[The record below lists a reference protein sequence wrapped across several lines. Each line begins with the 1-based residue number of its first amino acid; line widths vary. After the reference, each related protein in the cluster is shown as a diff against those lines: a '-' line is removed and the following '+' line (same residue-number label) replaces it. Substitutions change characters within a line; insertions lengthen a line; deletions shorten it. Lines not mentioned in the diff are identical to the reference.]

1 MNNQIRLTNF
11 IIIVIT
17 MTLLSSCYSYRYKN
31 LKAPLIEGTTWV
43 FSSKYRTYEI
53 TFEKDGKISSTH
65 QNDNTP
71 ENDFWE
77 QDGMVLNFYF
87 NDKYSSYEGKFNRE
101 DLIKG
106 TATSKKGKWKW
117 ILELKK

>member
-1 MNNQIRLTNF
+1 MNSQMRQLSF
-11 IIIVIT
+11 ITIT
-17 MTLLSSCYSYRYKN
+17 ITITLLSSCSSYRFKN
-31 LKAPLIEGTTWV
+31 SKAPLIEGTTWV

-53 TFEKDGKISSTH
+53 TFEKGGRISSTH

-71 ENDFWE
+71 ENDFWK

-87 NDKYSSYEGKFNRE
+87 NDKYSSYKGKFKRE
-101 DLIKG
+101 GLIRG

-117 ILELKK
+117 TLERKK